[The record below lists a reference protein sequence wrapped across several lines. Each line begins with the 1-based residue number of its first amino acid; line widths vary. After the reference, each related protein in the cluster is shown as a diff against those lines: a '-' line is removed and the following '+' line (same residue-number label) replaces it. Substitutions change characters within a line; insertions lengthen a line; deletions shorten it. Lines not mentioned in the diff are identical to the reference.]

1 MPVKWLLLE
10 KMKTASTKLMVDC
23 FRTTD
28 YVKMVLLHAF
38 IVINKRKGGWELVL

>member
-1 MPVKWLLLE
+1 
-10 KMKTASTKLMVDC
+10 MVIAGENKDSFHEC